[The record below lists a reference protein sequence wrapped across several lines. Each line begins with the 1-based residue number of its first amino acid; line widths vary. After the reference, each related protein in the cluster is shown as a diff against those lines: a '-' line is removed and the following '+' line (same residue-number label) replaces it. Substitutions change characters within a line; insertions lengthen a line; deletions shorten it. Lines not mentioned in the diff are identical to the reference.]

1 MERMGRQEARAV
13 LEAAQQV
20 TVLTGAGI
28 STDSGIP
35 DFRGPQGVWT
45 KNPAAE
51 RTSNLSHYLG
61 DPEVRRL
68 SWRQRLTSPAWG
80 ARPNP
85 GHEALLQLEK
95 QGRLVALLTQNID
108 ELHQRAGHD
117 PNLVVELHGTMHRV
131 ICWDCGL
138 DGPMGPALDRV
149 RAGDPDP
156 HCIECGG
163 ILKSATI
170 SFGQAL
176 DPHTVKRAE
185 AAAQSCDVL
194 LVVGSS
200 LAVHPAAG
208 LVPLARDAG
217 AAVVIVNADPTPY
230 DRLAS
235 AVVRGSISEV
245 LPPLISRT
253 N

>member
-1 MERMGRQEARAV
+1 
-13 LEAAQQV
+13 
-20 TVLTGAGI
+20 
-28 STDSGIP
+28 
-35 DFRGPQGVWT
+35 
-45 KNPAAE
+45 
-51 RTSNLSHYLG
+51 
-61 DPEVRRL
+61 
-68 SWRQRLTSPAWG
+68 
-80 ARPNP
+80 
-85 GHEALLQLEK
+85 
-95 QGRLVALLTQNID
+95 
-108 ELHQRAGHD
+108 
-117 PNLVVELHGTMHRV
+117 
-131 ICWDCGL
+131 
-138 DGPMGPALDRV
+138 MGPALDRV

-156 HCIECGG
+156 HCIGCGG

-176 DPHTVKRAE
+176 DARTVKRAE

-245 LPPLISRT
+245 LPGLVSLT